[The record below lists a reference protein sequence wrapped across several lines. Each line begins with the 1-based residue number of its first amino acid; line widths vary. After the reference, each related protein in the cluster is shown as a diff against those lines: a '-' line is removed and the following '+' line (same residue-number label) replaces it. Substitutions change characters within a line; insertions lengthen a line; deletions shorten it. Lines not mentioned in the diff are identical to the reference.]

1 MNDIINSVKEF
12 VFDSRQK
19 LLNSKGLRDEYK
31 HLINKLHIDND
42 NFVNDFARLID
53 TYKTDVSNTK
63 PIALIFWNFIIQLA
77 IYFTIFYLPNKITR
91 IRPFKILVFIWTY
104 IVNNIEK
111 SVSFIT
117 TSIFKILKNIY
128 HFGHELVIVIHDVLQ
143 TVINVAILTILYQS
157 LYYDLK
163 RDLKGIKTEEA
174 RQLKKLVKKDIIK
187 INKGL
192 KYEQISKY
200 YKKHEEHTKKLKHII
215 AHYGQILPK
224 K

>member
-91 IRPFKILVFIWTY
+91 IRPFKILVFIWKYRFPLLTL
-104 IVNNIEK
+104 VNIHNQTEYSIE
-111 SVSFIT
+111 FILHFISGPT
-117 TSIFKILKNIY
+117 T
-128 HFGHELVIVIHDVLQ
+128 D
-143 TVINVAILTILYQS
+143 TVN
-157 LYYDLK
+157 
-163 RDLKGIKTEEA
+163 
-174 RQLKKLVKKDIIK
+174 
-187 INKGL
+187 
-192 KYEQISKY
+192 
-200 YKKHEEHTKKLKHII
+200 
-215 AHYGQILPK
+215 
-224 K
+224 